1 MIAVVCVRDGVLPAG
16 AAETVGEASG
26 NVVLVGSGCTEA
38 ATSLAGRVRY
48 LEAGDYAPG
57 RWAEVLAP
65 TLAESD
71 FVLLP
76 ASPDGRDLAPRLAA
90 ELDRPLLAGAVA
102 VAPPRV
108 LLARQGGLVT
118 DEVTVL
124 GPVVAT
130 LLPGTRGVDA
140 RPVIDVTPPEPL
152 EPAGTTTSR
161 DPELLAVLPP
171 DPATMD
177 LSEARRIVAGGA
189 GLSGQGEFDLLARV
203 AAALGASVGGTRVV
217 TDADWLPFER
227 QIGTTGVIVDPDLY
241 LAFGISGAVQHISGL
256 GSPDAVV
263 SVNLDPSCPMM
274 AMADLALV
282 TDAGPLLVEL
292 DKRLSAG
299 FSSADPRRTASS
311 AEADEV
317 ERRSA

>member
-1 MIAVVCVRDGVLPAG
+1 MIAVVCVRDGTLPAG
-16 AAETVGEASG
+16 AEETVAEAAG
-26 NVVLVGSGCTEA
+26 QVVLVGSGCVEA
-38 ATSLAGRVRY
+38 GSSLAGVAGGIVY

-57 RWAEVLAP
+57 RWAATLAP
-65 TLAESD
+65 ALADEE
-71 FVLLP
+71 FILLP

-102 VAPPRV
+102 VAPPRL

-130 LLPGTRGVDA
+130 LLPGTRGLEPH
-140 RPVIDVTPPEPL
+140 PVIDLTPPAPL
-152 EPAGTTTSR
+152 EITAPAPVA
-161 DPELLAVLPP
+161 DPELLAVLPA

-177 LSEARRIVAGGA
+177 LAEARRIVAGGA
-189 GLSGQGEFDLLARV
+189 GLSRADFGTLERV

-227 QIGTTGVIVDPDLY
+227 QIGTTGAIVNPDLY
-241 LAFGISGAVQHISGL
+241 LAFGISGAVQHVSGL

-263 SVNLDPSCPMM
+263 TVNTDPSCPMM
-274 AMADLALV
+274 AMADLAMV
-282 TDAGPLLVEL
+282 TDAGPLLAEL
-292 DKRLSAG
+292 ARRL
-299 FSSADPRRTASS
+299 DV
-311 AEADEV
+311 AEPTE

>member
-1 MIAVVCVRDGVLPAG
+1 MIAVVCVRDGTLPAG
-16 AAETVGEASG
+16 AEETVGEAAG
-26 NVVLVGSGCTEA
+26 NVVLVGSGCA
-38 ATSLAGRVRY
+38 DASRSLAGMAGRIGY

-57 RWAEVLAP
+57 RWAAMLAP
-65 TLAESD
+65 ALAEEE
-71 FVLLP
+71 FILLP

-102 VAPPRV
+102 VAPPRL
-108 LLARQGGLVT
+108 LLARAGGLVT

-130 LLPGTRGVDA
+130 LLPGTRGLEPH
-140 RPVIDVTPPEPL
+140 PVIDLTPPRPL
-152 EPAGTTTSR
+152 EVPAPAEAA
-161 DPELLAVLPP
+161 DPVTLAVLPA

-177 LSEARRIVAGGA
+177 LAEARRIVGGGA
-189 GLSGQGEFDLLARV
+189 GLSRADFGTLAEV

-227 QIGTTGVIVDPDLY
+227 QIGTTGAIVNPDLY
-241 LAFGISGAVQHISGL
+241 LAFGISGAVQHVSGL

-263 SVNLDPSCPMM
+263 AVNTDPSCPMM

-292 DKRLSAG
+292 ARRLGAELPSV
-299 FSSADPRRTASS
+299 DPST
-311 AEADEV
+311 E